1 MNPSSIPTRM
11 IGRYALVGEIASGGM
26 ATVHYGRLVGVA
38 GFTKPVAIK
47 RLHPHFAKDPD
58 FAAMFLD
65 EARLAAQVRHP
76 NVVSLLDVVVERGE
90 LFLVMELVR
99 GEVLSRLVR
108 PARADLSQ
116 VRATGGMPVDVAVAI
131 TVGMLEGL
139 HAAHEARG
147 EDGEPLGIVHRDVS
161 PQNLLVGVDG
171 IARVIDFGV
180 AKAVGQ
186 SRVTREGQIKGKV
199 AYMAPEQLRAKPLD
213 RRADVY
219 SAAVVL
225 WEVLAGRRL
234 FAEAESDAALVQLA
248 LGSAPELPSAHR
260 PDLPVGL
267 DAVVMRGLARDAG
280 ARFATAREMAK
291 ALERVVAPAAPR
303 EVGLWVEAAAGATIR
318 ERALRIEDMEAAS
331 VVTLAP
337 EEAAALSEKL
347 GNDVTPPGAAEPAPP
362 GELSSISVST
372 ARPARCR
379 AAGAAHGRAGGTARL
394 RRRRGLLRRALD
406 ADTRAQPDVRRGAG
420 RVGRRAAGR
429 ALGGQRRERCAGGD
443 GGARPF
449 RIGDRH
455 GERRCR
461 PPAGRSASLE
471 RRRQAGQAAGRLR
484 AALRGHRRRRTPLQ
498 AAVPAVTAV
507 PAVSAVPRASD
518 RAFAAAA
525 TQRADRLIRRW

>member
-1 MNPSSIPTRM
+1 MAEPSAQRM

-108 PARADLSQ
+108 PARTDLSH
-116 VRATGGMPVDVAVAI
+116 VRATGSMPVEVAVAI
-131 TVGMLEGL
+131 SVGMLEGL

-161 PQNLLVGVDG
+161 PQNVLVGVDG

-199 AYMAPEQLRAKPLD
+199 AYMAPEQLRARPLD

-234 FAEAESDAALVQLA
+234 FAQAESDAALVQMA
-248 LGSAPELPSAHR
+248 LSSAPEPPSAHR
-260 PDLPVGL
+260 PDLPAGL
-267 DAVVMRGLARDAG
+267 DTVVMRGLAREPG

-318 ERALRIEDMEAAS
+318 ERALRIEDMERAS

-347 GNDVTPPGAAEPAPP
+347 GNDVTPPGAAERPPPA
-362 GELSSISVST
+362 ELSSISVST
-372 ARPARCR
+372 ARPAPPPRSRAPRTAALVALLGCAA
-379 AAGAAHGRAGGTARL
+379 AAGFYGARWMPTPEGGPPAVEAQAASVV
-394 RRRRGLLRRALD
+394 
-406 ADTRAQPDVRRGAG
+406 AQPSAAAQETAATAPPVETAAAPPASATATASAAAARPPALP
-420 RVGRRAAGR
+420 RAPKA
-429 ALGGQRRERCAGGD
+429 
-443 GGARPF
+443 GARPAKP
-449 RIGDRH
+449 RSDC
-455 GERRCR
+455 E
-461 PPAGRSASLE
+461 PPYE
-471 RRRQAGQAAGRLR
+471 
-484 AALRGHRRRRTPLQ
+484 
-498 AAVPAVTAV
+498 VTADGV
-507 PAVSAVPRASD
+507 
-518 RAFAAAA
+518 
-525 TQRADRLIRRW
+525 RRYKPQCLR

>member
-1 MNPSSIPTRM
+1 M

-90 LFLVMELVR
+90 LFLVLELVR

-108 PARADLSQ
+108 PARTDVSG
-116 VRATGGMPVDVAVAI
+116 VRAAGAMPVPVAVAI

-161 PQNLLVGVDG
+161 PQNVLVGVDG
-171 IARVIDFGV
+171 VARVIDFGV

-219 SAAVVL
+219 AAAVVL

-234 FAEAESDAALVQLA
+234 FAQAESDAALVQLA
-248 LGSAPELPSAHR
+248 LGGAPELPSAHR
-260 PDLPVGL
+260 HDLPPGL
-267 DAVVMRGLARDAG
+267 DAVVMRGLARDA
-280 ARFATAREMAK
+280 AERFATAREMAQ
-291 ALERVVAPAAPR
+291 ALERVVAPAAAR

-318 ERALRIEDMEAAS
+318 ERALRIEDMERAS
-331 VVTLAP
+331 VITLAP
-337 EEAAALSEKL
+337 EEAAALSEKR
-347 GNDVTPPGAAEPAPP
+347 GNDVTPPGAVEPSPP
-362 GELSSISVST
+362 QELSSISVST
-372 ARPARCR
+372 ARPAPPPRSR
-379 AAGAAHGRAGGTARL
+379 APRT
-394 RRRRGLLRRALD
+394 
-406 ADTRAQPDVRRGAG
+406 
-420 RVGRRAAGR
+420 
-429 ALGGQRRERCAGGD
+429 
-443 GGARPF
+443 
-449 RIGDRH
+449 
-455 GERRCR
+455 
-461 PPAGRSASLE
+461 
-471 RRRQAGQAAGRLR
+471 
-484 AALRGHRRRRTPLQ
+484 AALFALLGC
-498 AAVPAVTAV
+498 
-507 PAVSAVPRASD
+507 
-518 RAFAAAA
+518 AAAA
-525 TQRADRLIRRW
+525 GFYGARWMPGTASEAPPVEAQAASVLVQPAPPSPELPAASAAPSEPPAASASASTTATAPAARPAAAPRPPKVTAKPPPKPRSDCEPPYEVTADGVRRYKPQCLR